1 MNKTII
7 YLILLIC
14 ICYDAIIQLILA
26 YIFGYC
32 FGHFIY
38 EIIRKKTE
46 KEKIEKCFSA
56 YNQKYGN
63 QRSNY
68 P

>member
-1 MNKTII
+1 MSKTII

-14 ICYDAIIQLILA
+14 ICYDAIIQLLLA

-38 EIIRKKTE
+38 QILRKKTE
-46 KEKIEKCFSA
+46 KEKIEEFFWA
-56 YNQKYGN
+56 YNQKHGQ
-63 QRSNY
+63 QRSSY